1 MSLIGGADFSSR
13 GASFSENTAFG
24 EYICKLT
31 IEFLSLLSFRLSQKS
46 KRKVQ
51 GNPQSQ
57 AAAHPRHEEEEET
70 DKTKQAQIEQA
81 YEKHNISSLFPKQT
95 TTISRFERRNILIVF
110 RLIVGIPIE
119 VFGVNL
125 NVTNQFVNIQIM
137 LFLDISFDLL
147 SQFLKL
153 RSEFTIAS
161 LFCICMSFIP
171 FSMFLLILDVIQ
183 GTEATDLLVLEGIYL
198 STASYIEEVI
208 KLKKR

>member
-46 KRKVQ
+46 KRNVQ

-57 AAAHPRHEEEEET
+57 AAAHPRHEGEEET

-95 TTISRFERRNILIVF
+95 TTF
-110 RLIVGIPIE
+110 
-119 VFGVNL
+119 
-125 NVTNQFVNIQIM
+125 
-137 LFLDISFDLL
+137 
-147 SQFLKL
+147 
-153 RSEFTIAS
+153 
-161 LFCICMSFIP
+161 
-171 FSMFLLILDVIQ
+171 
-183 GTEATDLLVLEGIYL
+183 LVLR
-198 STASYIEEVI
+198 EEI
-208 KLKKR
+208 S